1 MLHLD
6 EEHCIRLGSLEKPN
20 KENTIRDIYWIDSAI
35 EMSVILSSH
44 WKELCFQSMKR
55 DISTV
60 PTHRRNL
67 ESLRY

>member
-1 MLHLD
+1 MLHVD

-20 KENTIRDIYWIDSAI
+20 RENIIRDIYWIDSAI

-44 WKELCFQSMKR
+44 WKEPCFQSMKR

-60 PTHRRNL
+60 PVHC
-67 ESLRY
+67 